1 MSRNALPT
9 PGRID
14 LSASMMCAHLDEL
27 GVELQRLERAGIDSL
42 HFDIMDGHFVPNL
55 ALACSSLAAL
65 RPLTGRPFTAHFMVD
80 NPEGYV
86 NEAAAAGADTFV
98 FHIEACRYPRRLARA
113 IASTGMVPGVA
124 ISPSTAITTLETVAD
139 IPCVLIM
146 NVEPGFAGA
155 DLIAISPARVRAVRA
170 LCGPDTVIGADGHI
184 DLPTAEALHDAGAQ
198 MLVCGTRSVFSKQ
211 HTIEA
216 YASAIDALRGQ
227 LADMRREPAHE

>member
-1 MSRNALPT
+1 
-9 PGRID
+9 
-14 LSASMMCAHLDEL
+14 MMCAHLDEL

-65 RPLTGRPFTAHFMVD
+65 RPLTRRPFTAHFMVD
-80 NPEGYV
+80 NPEDYV

-113 IASTGMVPGVA
+113 IASAGMVPGVA

-139 IPCVLIM
+139 IPCVLVM

-170 LCGPDTVIGADGHI
+170 TVRPRHRHRRRRPYRSAYGGGAPRCGRA
-184 DLPTAEALHDAGAQ
+184 DAGLRDQERLFEGAYERGLCERDQ
-198 MLVCGTRSVFSKQ
+198 CAAGAACEHAKGTC
-211 HTIEA
+211 T
-216 YASAIDALRGQ
+216 
-227 LADMRREPAHE
+227 